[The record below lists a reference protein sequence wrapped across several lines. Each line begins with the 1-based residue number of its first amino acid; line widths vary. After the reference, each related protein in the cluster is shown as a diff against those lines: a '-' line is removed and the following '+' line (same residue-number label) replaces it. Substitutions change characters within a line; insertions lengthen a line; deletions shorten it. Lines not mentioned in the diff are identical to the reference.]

1 MYIILFNILHYA
13 TDMYNFNNKLK
24 INEQNKSVLG
34 RQRGLGDMFWLLSLW
49 IHPNQDPE
57 HRLARRISF
66 GSTFEM
72 LSALLPLRRGKMFV
86 NNRNA
91 EKDQLQSRS
100 VDEHLHNMYKTL
112 QKFFDTFF
120 LQFLTFFASQF
131 CFILQIKRK
140 D

>member
-1 MYIILFNILHYA
+1 MYTILFNILHYA
-13 TDMYNFNNKLK
+13 TDMYNFSNKLK
-24 INEQNKSVLG
+24 INEQIKSVLG
-34 RQRGLGDMFWLLSLW
+34 RQCDLTAMFQLLPLW

-57 HRLARRISF
+57 HHLARRICS

-72 LSALLPLRRGKMFV
+72 LRPLLPLRRGKMFV
-86 NNRNA
+86 NNRNV

-100 VDEHLHNMYKTL
+100 VEHLHNMYKTL

>member
-1 MYIILFNILHYA
+1 
-13 TDMYNFNNKLK
+13 
-24 INEQNKSVLG
+24 
-34 RQRGLGDMFWLLSLW
+34 
-49 IHPNQDPE
+49 
-57 HRLARRISF
+57 
-66 GSTFEM
+66 M
-72 LSALLPLRRGKMFV
+72 LSALLPLSRGKMFV

-112 QKFFDTFF
+112 QKFFDIFF

-140 D
+140 DGLANLKYAFPVNIISFEPHGEVSGHKIFGRLITILGVTKGKENWEI